1 MPSYPPRTEPTKK
14 DDQLNQRAKELQISI
29 LRQVDSG
36 KIDKL
41 ADKYRLAQLS
51 AIKAK
56 IHSYYEKQFQ
66 NKATNTKLEKL
77 ERQMEEWKVKSR
89 QDIIDKIKKSKLDR

>member
-29 LRQVDSG
+29 LRQADSG

-41 ADKYRLAQLS
+41 VDKYRLAQLS

-56 IHSYYEKQFQ
+56 IHFYYEKQFQ

-77 ERQMEEWKVKSR
+77 ERQMEEWKAKPR